1 MRKEHLRL
9 LHCPPEQLLSAVRQ
23 RYWPLSGRR
32 EARKIVR
39 SCVSCF
45 RFRPTVPELKMGD
58 LPKQRVTGLGRP
70 FRSTG
75 VDYAG
80 PLQLRE
86 SRRRGRIHISK
97 GYIAIFTCLS
107 TKAVHIE
114 LVSDL
119 TTEAY
124 LAALNRFTARR
135 GICSKIFS
143 DNGTNFV
150 GAARELKEVYTFLER
165 KSSEI
170 EDNLAR
176 RRIKWSFI
184 PPHAPHFGGIWEAA
198 VKVAKRRLYT
208 VTKGRVLTFEECST
222 LLSQIEAIM
231 NSRPL
236 MPLSSDPNDLS
247 ALTPAH
253 FLIGDSLIQP
263 AQHDFT
269 EISENRLTHW
279 QNRQRLLQQFW
290 IRFHKEYLNE
300 LQPRTK
306 WTASGD
312 NIELNTVV
320 LIKEDH
326 TPPLQW
332 ALGRITALHPG
343 QDGVVRVVTVKT
355 QS

>member
-1 MRKEHLRL
+1 MVQQEMFSEDLADLRGERQLSRKSNLRSLNPFLDEENLIRVGGRLRHASIPDNQKHPIVLPARHRVTNLIMREEHLRL
-9 LHCPPEQLLSAVRQ
+9 LHCPPEQLLNAVRQ

-114 LVSDL
+114 LVSDM

-135 GICSKIFS
+135 GICSEIFS

-150 GAARELKEVYTFLER
+150 GAARELKEVYTFLKR
-165 KSSEI
+165 KGSEI

-198 VKVAKRRLYT
+198 HSGANVSFFGHLLIT
-208 VTKGRVLTFEECST
+208 STFFNG
-222 LLSQIEAIM
+222 I
-231 NSRPL
+231 
-236 MPLSSDPNDLS
+236 
-247 ALTPAH
+247 
-253 FLIGDSLIQP
+253 
-263 AQHDFT
+263 
-269 EISENRLTHW
+269 ISNL
-279 QNRQRLLQQFW
+279 
-290 IRFHKEYLNE
+290 
-300 LQPRTK
+300 
-306 WTASGD
+306 A
-312 NIELNTVV
+312 
-320 LIKEDH
+320 
-326 TPPLQW
+326 
-332 ALGRITALHPG
+332 
-343 QDGVVRVVTVKT
+343 
-355 QS
+355 

>member
-1 MRKEHLRL
+1 VSP
-9 LHCPPEQLLSAVRQ
+9 HC
-23 RYWPLSGRR
+23 
-32 EARKIVR
+32 
-39 SCVSCF
+39 
-45 RFRPTVPELKMGD
+45 
-58 LPKQRVTGLGRP
+58 
-70 FRSTG
+70 
-75 VDYAG
+75 
-80 PLQLRE
+80 
-86 SRRRGRIHISK
+86 
-97 GYIAIFTCLS
+97 
-107 TKAVHIE
+107 
-114 LVSDL
+114 
-119 TTEAY
+119 
-124 LAALNRFTARR
+124 
-135 GICSKIFS
+135 
-143 DNGTNFV
+143 
-150 GAARELKEVYTFLER
+150 
-165 KSSEI
+165 
-170 EDNLAR
+170 
-176 RRIKWSFI
+176 
-184 PPHAPHFGGIWEAA
+184 AA
-198 VKVAKRRLYT
+198 VKVAKRHLYT

-247 ALTPAH
+247 VLTPAQ

-263 AQHDFT
+263 AQHDYT

-290 IRFHKEYLNE
+290 VRFHKEYLNE

-332 ALGRITALHPG
+332 ALGRVTALHPG

-355 QS
+355 QSGEFKRPVKKLCPLPREDVTE